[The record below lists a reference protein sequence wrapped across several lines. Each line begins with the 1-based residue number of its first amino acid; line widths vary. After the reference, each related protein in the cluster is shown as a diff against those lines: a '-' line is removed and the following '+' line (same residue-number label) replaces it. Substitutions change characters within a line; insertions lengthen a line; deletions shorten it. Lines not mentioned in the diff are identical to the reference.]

1 MKEQMTGTTKK
12 KAGNR
17 LLISVLVCSLLASC
31 VLGFSQAKAADP
43 IDLSTKPVTFNIGFS
58 SEGQADDL
66 GDNVVVD
73 LYKVAEVEKV
83 DKYDTYRFVLPTG
96 SVYAGE
102 GGLKVDDL
110 NVENPDWA
118 KISADAAAIAFKS
131 DKPVLT
137 GGKFDTPLTKDDK
150 NQDLTV
156 GLYLVVAR
164 GVGDLEKV
172 ENGVPKYLKTIKDAD
187 GNDKLVTIANSE
199 LLEYRFE
206 PYLFAIPF
214 RQGADDSGNT
224 TNNTANVD
232 VEWQYSTET
241 YVTNPDD
248 SDSSKTGLDYYAAD
262 ESDPVDMLLKVK
274 ATTVPRLGSI
284 KVIKSLPNYEK
295 TTPATFVFQVVG
307 YYVNPLFKDKEP
319 EKIYDKVHGLTFS
332 TSEIQS
338 FTIEDLPA
346 GTVLT
351 IREIYTGAGYTL
363 VVPADGVY
371 DINDVDPDTG
381 KPMTVIRAEEILEV
395 TFVNDYNEDD
405 KHGYGIIN
413 VIIKQDSGWTLDLER
428 TRAEEDLAVLK

>member
-137 GGKFDTPLTKDDK
+137 GGKFDTALTKDDK

-164 GVGDLEKV
+164 GIGDLEEV
-172 ENGVPKYLKTIKDAD
+172 ENGVPKYLKTIQDAD

-214 RQGADDSGNT
+214 RQGADGS
-224 TNNTANVD
+224 NNTANVD
-232 VEWQYSTET
+232 AEWQYSTESFD
-241 YVTNPDD
+241 TNPDD
-248 SDSSKTGLDYYAAD
+248 SDSSNTGLDYYAAD
-262 ESDPVDMLLKVK
+262 ESDPVDILLKVK

-295 TTPATFVFQVVG
+295 TTPTSFVFKVTG
-307 YYVNPLFKDKEP
+307 LYVNPLFKDTKEP
-319 EKIYDKVHGLTFS
+319 EEIYNKVHGMTFT

-338 FTIEDLPA
+338 FTIENLPA
-346 GTVLT
+346 GTELT
-351 IREIYTGAGYTL
+351 ITEIYTGAGYRL

-371 DINDVDPDTG
+371 DKTDLDPDTG
-381 KPMTVIRAEEILEV
+381 EPMTVIKAEEILEV
-395 TFVNDYNEDD
+395 TFINDYNEDD

-413 VIIKQDSGWTLDLER
+413 RIYKQASKWTLDDSKADVE
-428 TRAEEDLAVLK
+428 LAILN